1 MGRSD
6 ASCHVAIQSFHDSL
20 TETVAQGLRPKGF
33 PADLFK
39 ATRRKLAALN
49 AAETLE
55 DLRSPP
61 GNRLHALERDRAG
74 QHAIRINDQFR
85 LCFVWTEAGPERVEF
100 TDYH

>member
-1 MGRSD
+1 MT
-6 ASCHVAIQSFHDSL
+6 IQSFHDSL
-20 TETVAQGLRPKGF
+20 TEAVAQGRRPRGF
-33 PADLFK
+33 PADLFRV
-39 ATRRKLAALN
+39 TQRKLAALN
-49 AAETLE
+49 AAEILD

-61 GNRLHALERDRAG
+61 GNRLHALERDRLG

>member
-1 MGRSD
+1 M
-6 ASCHVAIQSFHDSL
+6 AIQSFHDSL
-20 TETVAQGLRPKGF
+20 TETVAQGIRPKGF
-33 PADLFK
+33 PSDLFK
-39 ATRRKLAALN
+39 ATQRKLAALA
-49 AAETLE
+49 AAESLD

-61 GNRLHALERDRAG
+61 GNRLRALQRERAG